1 MIRLLVRFLAVC
13 CLFIAVGQPPVLA
26 QQFEEKAY
34 LSDIMFYNQFPLDSL
49 WQYQA
54 GDSLALPKTGLAT
67 WRVVN
72 AEFLRDLAGK
82 PLAWPGTGWFRKQWQ
97 VPPRFR
103 GKAIA
108 LRMGHF
114 GASEIYLDG
123 RLIQRYGNI
132 GKTLTEEK
140 TVHPRQPFIVQL
152 NGQETHWLVVHY
164 ANYRANLP
172 AYTNKFKGFRLV
184 VSAPVYRDRQA
195 AEFLPMMFSIMA
207 AFTVLFSFIYVFYP
221 TRLASLF
228 SALTLADFSSLF
240 FVIYLLNLLQNG
252 DSLILAAHVRDIA
265 IGTLE
270 TFALLNVYVL
280 FYGRLP
286 WRVWLLAGWVLA
298 VIVLVRTMSP
308 VVVIIQP
315 IALLISLERLRILI
329 LGVRGQKDG
338 FIILLVGYVLQQLF
352 FFTIAIDVFNWFPV
366 FTYSYGIL
374 LLINGMIT
382 PLTLALHLAW
392 EFSTANKVLKM
403 KLVQVEQLSHE
414 TLQQEQEK
422 QHLLATQN
430 ETLEL
435 QVTERTTELSQSLAE
450 LRTTQ
455 AQLIQK
461 EKLASLGELTAGIAH
476 EIQNP
481 LNFVNNFSEVSTE
494 LVSELEEE
502 KQKPERDNELETEL
516 IADLKQNLQKITHHG
531 QRASSIVKG
540 MLEHS
545 RTSTGERQPT
555 NLNALADEYLRL
567 AYQGLRRSGVRAKQ
581 KDFNC
586 ELITDFD
593 PALGQVEV
601 VPQEIGRV
609 LLNLFNNAFYAVGE
623 RSKQQPVAYQPTVS
637 LATKRYDN
645 TIEIRVRDNGTGI
658 PDAVKAKIFQPFFT
672 TKPTG
677 EGTGLGLSLSYDII
691 TKGHG
696 GMLTM
701 ERMEGEGT
709 EFIITLPLSAKS

>member
-13 CLFIAVGQPPVLA
+13 CLFIAAGQQSVLA

-34 LSDIMFYNQFPLDSL
+34 LADIMSYNQFPLDSL

-54 GDSLALPKTGLAT
+54 GDSLALPKNGSAS
-67 WRVVN
+67 WRMVN
-72 AEFLRDLAGK
+72 AELLRDLAGK

-103 GKAIA
+103 GKAMA

-123 RLIQRYGNI
+123 RLIQRYGHI
-132 GKTLTEEK
+132 GKTLAEEK
-140 TVHPRQPFIVQL
+140 TVHPRQPFSVQL
-152 NGQETHWLVVHY
+152 DGQETHWLVVHY

-172 AYTNKFKGFRLV
+172 AYTNKVKGFRLV
-184 VSAPVYRDRQA
+184 VSAPVYRDRQM
-195 AEFLPMMFSIMA
+195 AEFLPMMFSIMV
-207 AFTVLFSFIYVFYP
+207 AFTVLFGFIYIFYP

-228 SALTLADFSSLF
+228 SALTLADLSSLF
-240 FVIYLLNLLQNG
+240 FFLYLLNRLQNG
-252 DSLILAAHVRDIA
+252 DSLILAAHVRDSA
-265 IGTLE
+265 VGTLE
-270 TFALLNVYVL
+270 LFALLNVYVL

-286 WRVWLLAGWVLA
+286 WRAWLLAGWGLA
-298 VIVLVRTMSP
+298 VIVLVWTMSP
-308 VVVIIQP
+308 AAIIIPP

-329 LGVRGQKDG
+329 LGVRRQKDG
-338 FIILLVGYVLQQLF
+338 FLILLVGYVLAQLF
-352 FFTIAIDVFNWFPV
+352 FFIIAIDVFNWFPV

-414 TLQQEQEK
+414 TLRQEQEK

-455 AQLIQK
+455 TQLIQK

-494 LVSELEEE
+494 LIEELKEEAQAGHTDE
-502 KQKPERDNELETEL
+502 VLA
-516 IADLKQNLQKITHHG
+516 IADDLTQNLQKITHHG
-531 QRASSIVKG
+531 GRASAIVRG

-545 RTSTGERQPT
+545 RSSSGEKQLT
-555 NLNALADEYLRL
+555 DLNALADEYLKI
-567 AYQGLRRSGVRAKQ
+567 AYHGLRARDTR
-581 KDFNC
+581 FNA
-586 ELITDFD
+586 ELTTDF
-593 PALGQVEV
+593 AAGLGRVDLI
-601 VPQEIGRV
+601 PQEIGRV
-609 LLNLFNNAFYAVGE
+609 LLNLYNNAFYAIRE
-623 RSKQQPVAYQPTVS
+623 RSLQEVGDYKPTLS
-637 LATKRYDN
+637 LSTKRTNN
-645 TIEIRVRDNGTGI
+645 TILIRIHDNGTGI

-677 EGTGLGLSLSYDII
+677 EGTGLGLSLSYDIV

-696 GMLTM
+696 GTLTV
-701 ERMEGEGT
+701 ESAEGEGT
-709 EFIITLPLSAKS
+709 AFVVQLPC